1 MIWTKRAHQC
11 TFFQTF
17 GCPNESSPN
26 CSCHFFKQKVSF
38 SSKFGSFFSVMRD
51 SVFSW
56 NFTLYTIDQSSTS
69 KWKFP
74 DLQPLPLKYT
84 KFLVSFLEP
93 KFASR
98 NICFWQKESINIQFL
113 RLWVPKESS
122 PNSSCRF
129 WNHKVR
135 VYSNFASQSSVL
147 DKISP
152 SKLNCQT
159 FEWLGENSQ
168 KFLMS
173 YMNPQVSVSLNF
185 ESVFSVMRDNSSVL
199 F

>member
-1 MIWTKRAHQC
+1 M
-11 TFFQTF
+11 
-17 GCPNESSPN
+17 
-26 CSCHFFKQKVSF
+26 
-38 SSKFGSFFSVMRD
+38 
-51 SVFSW
+51 
-56 NFTLYTIDQSSTS
+56 
-69 KWKFP
+69 
-74 DLQPLPLKYT
+74 
-84 KFLVSFLEP
+84 
-93 KFASR
+93 
-98 NICFWQKESINIQFL
+98 
-113 RLWVPKESS
+113 RLWVPKESL

-173 YMNPQVSVSLNF
+173 YLNPQVSVSLNF

-199 F
+199 FLADIVHDLDKRNPSPCKISRNLYFDRLLLLIVHKISAKKVQRSYVSLQWRVMQNLKNNWFVVSKMTRVRWISTRALKTRVRLNGLWFDVV